1 MGKKQTLIIY
11 IEKHRFSLYYS
22 SPSVK
27 SASVLTVGERNVP
40 EDVLKGERESQAVSL
55 QVASIRYG
63 FHLDKA
69 HLQR

>member
-40 EDVLKGERESQAVSL
+40 EDVLKGERERAKQ
-55 QVASIRYG
+55 
-63 FHLDKA
+63 
-69 HLQR
+69 